1 MSLLALGVTG
11 LIGVG
16 MYGMANMKS
25 KEEKNFVKIANEIR
39 IKWLET
45 LVLDK
50 CTNDL
55 GKTFD
60 LLDIEPIQNG
70 LKAKSLL
77 PRGLGMDELN
87 KRIELSEDNLNARIT
102 IDKNRYK
109 SQIFIRIITEEPN
122 FYFDR
127 PTKCDDNHLWIG
139 KTHYG
144 KDLIIDLDDCPHY
157 VFTGATGTGKT
168 YMVATIV
175 ANLFWN
181 IERMKIKNKP
191 IVYISQ
197 IMKAD
202 WSLFAHCKPV
212 KKVITDLEENA
223 KLLEKLLE
231 LTDKRSKKMTERYI
245 TSIAEW
251 NKLYGDKEYMN
262 RIFWL
267 GDELAFF
274 NPVESDSKEVQ
285 SLKRRC
291 FDALVGI
298 SRAGRSSGISIL
310 SILQRTSAKAMGGDG
325 ELRSQLGKVTL
336 RQNSE
341 KESTF
346 VIDTPEAA
354 KLEKREAIF
363 YFGNRETF
371 VVPTLKNKFADLKE
385 YVPEIKTP
393 EDFMIQNESDCEVA
407 LTSDSENIDVKN
419 TSNLLQMNKYENH
432 EVIRIDKVMTR
443 EEIKEYM
450 SNLNS
455 KIVEDTQKQSTES
468 LLKTN
473 LVMTKRDKEILK
485 FVEQYGATSIKQCHK
500 LFIKSETNCKKR
512 LKQLEEAGKLKSYII
527 GGTRQKGYYMN
538 KPRSLHDLYVLD
550 IYIRLIELGA
560 EILEFRQATYL
571 NVNGKT
577 IVPDGYVSYKLN
589 GMKKNLYIEIDLSH
603 FTGQS
608 KIDLYEKLDSKFDLI
623 IVKEGELR
631 VKSKIINITR
641 IDFSLAELDKVL

>member
-1 MSLLALGVTG
+1 MSLLALGITG
-11 LIGVG
+11 LIGAG
-16 MYGMANMKS
+16 MYSIANMKS
-25 KEEKNFVKIANEIR
+25 REEKEFIMMANDIR
-39 IKWLET
+39 TKWLET

-50 CTNDL
+50 CMNDL

-60 LLDIEPIQNG
+60 LLDIEPIENG

-77 PRGLGMDELN
+77 PRGLGMEELN
-87 KRIELSEDNLNARIT
+87 KRILLLEDNLNARIT
-102 IDKNRYK
+102 IDKNRYQ
-109 SQIFIRIITEEPN
+109 SQIFIRIITQEPN
-122 FYFDR
+122 FYFDK
-127 PTKCDDNHLWIG
+127 PIKCDDNHLWIG

-181 IERMKIKNKP
+181 IERMKTKNKP

-212 KKVITDLEENA
+212 EKVITDLEENA
-223 KLLEKLLE
+223 ILLEKLLN
-231 LTDKRSKKMTERYI
+231 LTNERSKKMTERYI

-251 NKLYGDKEYMN
+251 NKLYGDKDYMN

-274 NPVESDSKEVQ
+274 NPIESDSDEVKK
-285 SLKRRC
+285 LKRRC

-298 SRAGRSSGISIL
+298 SRAGRSSGISEL
-310 SILQRTSAKAMGGDG
+310 TILQRTSAKAMGGDG

-341 KESTF
+341 KESML
-346 VIDTPEAA
+346 VIDSPDAA
-354 KLEKREAIF
+354 RLEKREAIF
-363 YFGNRETF
+363 YFGNKETF
-371 VVPTLKNKFADLKE
+371 VVPTLRNKFRDLKE
-385 YVPEIKTP
+385 FVPEIKTP
-393 EDFMIQNESDCEVA
+393 EDFKEENETQSEVA
-407 LTSDSENIDVKN
+407 LTSNSKNINFKN
-419 TSNLLQMNKYENH
+419 TSNLLKEDNKEKH
-432 EVIRIDKVMTR
+432 EVIKIDKKMTR

-450 SNLNS
+450 NNLNKKTISDS
-455 KIVEDTQKQSTES
+455 KVEEDK
-468 LLKTN
+468 LKTN
-473 LVMTKRDKEILK
+473 IIITDRDKEILK
-485 FVEQYGATSIKQCHK
+485 FIENYGAISIKQCNK

-527 GGTRQKGYYMN
+527 GGTRQKGYYVN
-538 KPRSLHDLYVLD
+538 KPKTLHDIYVIDVYVKLV
-550 IYIRLIELGA
+550 ELGA
-560 EILEFRQATYL
+560 TILNFKQTPYL
-571 NVNGKT
+571 KINSRT
-577 IVPDGYVSYKLN
+577 IVPDGYISYELN
-589 GMKKNLYIEIDLSH
+589 EKKKNLYIEIDYTH
-603 FTGQS
+603 FTGQD
-608 KIDLYEKLDSKFDLI
+608 KINLYEKLEGDFDLL

-631 VKSKIINITR
+631 VKSEIININR
-641 IDFSLAELDKVL
+641 IGFGLENLEKFF